1 MNKMERLVI
10 DTETTGLSPLTNQVL
25 SIGLLHIESNLN
37 SLKILN
43 EKHILVKHDE
53 YNISKRAMQVNKI
66 NLKEHEKKAYTTK
79 DTCKVI
85 NSFIKKENLS
95 STKVL
100 GHNVNFD
107 INFLNN
113 LFENEQV
120 EYPFFY
126 EKEDTRYLWDD
137 LKKRKIINPLLN
149 SKLSTIANHFNIDCS
164 KAHCAIDDCKITAKV
179 YQRIIQLKRL
189 I

>member
-1 MNKMERLVI
+1 MERLVI

-25 SIGLLHIESNLN
+25 SIGLLHIESNSN

-43 EKHILVKHDE
+43 EKHILIKHDE
-53 YNISKRAMQVNKI
+53 YNISQKAMQVNKI
-66 NLKEHEKKAYTTK
+66 NLKEHEKQAYSTK
-79 DTCKVI
+79 ETCKLI
-85 NSFIKKENLS
+85 NDFIKQKNLS
-95 STKVL
+95 STKIL
-100 GHNVNFD
+100 GHNVSFD
-107 INFLNN
+107 ISFLNN
-113 LFENEQV
+113 LFENEHIK
-120 EYPFFY
+120 YPFFHQ
-126 EKEDTRYLWDD
+126 KEDTRYLWDN

-179 YQRIIQLKRL
+179 YQRIIHLQKL